1 MQQISTNMSD
11 FVPVTP
17 IILQIRKIIFE
28 KFNDVDTKF
37 TNDEIFEILKENGDI
52 DTSWIIDDVES
63 FFNEICTS
71 GLARNIAQNFTTIW
85 LKLFD
90 PADKLH
96 CDACNQDIY
105 LGVSEKRI
113 CPNPSCKSS
122 I

>member
-1 MQQISTNMSD
+1 MSD
-11 FVPVTP
+11 FIPTTP
-17 IILQIRKIIFE
+17 ISIQIRKIIFE

-52 DTSWIIDDVES
+52 DPSWIINDIES
-63 FFNEICTS
+63 FFKEICDS

-90 PADKLH
+90 PVEKLF
-96 CDACNQDIY
+96 CNICNQNIY
-105 LGVSEKRI
+105 LGTTEERT